1 MLRRRGSSVRCSPH
15 RFIFQSLQGWVGRW
29 GDPSAL
35 LRIGAL
41 AWLRWLDCQRE
52 RVDGKARVSLLV
64 FFWRSFM
71 ARFRRVRGTK
81 SAKLSFN
88 LADFVMAEMVAGR
101 ISSHDMLIRGV
112 GQALERALR
121 LPSIAGLAGDAGLFY
136 EGFDAI

>member
-1 MLRRRGSSVRCSPH
+1 MLRRRGSSVRCNPH
-15 RFIFQSLQGWVGRW
+15 RFIFQRLQGWVGRW

-52 RVDGKARVSLLV
+52 RVDGKARASLPV
-64 FFWRSFM
+64 FFLWSFM

-81 SAKLSFN
+81 SARLSFN
-88 LADFVMAEMVAGR
+88 LADFVIAEMVAGR
-101 ISSHDMLIRGV
+101 ISSHDMLTREMEPTL
-112 GQALERALR
+112 ARALR
-121 LPSIAGLAGDAGLFY
+121 LPSIAGLAGNAGLLY

>member
-15 RFIFQSLQGWVGRW
+15 RFIFQSLQGWVGLR
-29 GDPSAL
+29 GDPSSL

-41 AWLRWLDCQRE
+41 AWLRWFDCQRE
-52 RVDGKARVSLLV
+52 RVDSKAQALFSV

-81 SAKLSFN
+81 SARLSFN
-88 LADFVMAEMVAGR
+88 LADFVMSEMVAGR
-101 ISSHDMLIRGV
+101 ISSHDMLTREMGP
-112 GQALERALR
+112 ALARALR
-121 LPSIAGLAGDAGLFY
+121 LPSIAGLAGNAGLLY